1 MIIAIIVTLFIL
13 TLLIL
18 NLGSYILALIF
29 KLLAPQI
36 SSLFFGRISC
46 QISLEDFSSFEQY
59 VDSLNSNKKREIN
72 RILKDEYE
80 ILEIKEGKFQMS
92 YLKNLWEFLGSKYH
106 NLFVRATNMILSLLV
121 FMSNQL
127 SYWEYYHK
135 DTKEFL
141 GWSSYF
147 IYNDVYYDFMSSPRS
162 MNIST
167 MAINSIKYSFQQ
179 KLKIVDLGPTNCQ
192 LKMSKFNAKLT
203 EL

>member
-135 DTKEFL
+135 DTNEFL